1 VRECVSSVQGQPRNR
16 WPQCG
21 EVSLDRIRDE
31 DAAGRQILDICA
43 YLAPQPIPLDLGDSC
58 GATVR
63 VKPCGTEGGLCV
75 ARTVELAL
83 VSVMWRGCV
92 VRDTRAH
99 FPRPAESPNA
109 NDNVANAVANRSTS
123 DGGKGDRRVRHDR
136 ACLINRLTTTDHLL
150 RGPTD
155 APRQNTQGA
164 LPHPSATGETAK
176 STRPIALLSAP
187 LEF

>member
-43 YLAPQPIPLDLGDSC
+43 YLAPQPIPLELGDSC

-150 RGPTD
+150 RTNGCAEAKYSRCSA
-155 APRQNTQGA
+155 APIGDGRD
-164 LPHPSATGETAK
+164 S
-176 STRPIALLSAP
+176 
-187 LEF
+187 

>member
-1 VRECVSSVQGQPRNR
+1 
-16 WPQCG
+16 
-21 EVSLDRIRDE
+21 
-31 DAAGRQILDICA
+31 
-43 YLAPQPIPLDLGDSC
+43 
-58 GATVR
+58 VR

-150 RGPTD
+150 RTNGCAEAKYSRCSA
-155 APRQNTQGA
+155 APIGDGRD
-164 LPHPSATGETAK
+164 S
-176 STRPIALLSAP
+176 
-187 LEF
+187 